1 MSRAIEIKPVKTGA
15 ELTRFLKLPE
25 SIYAGNPHW
34 VCPLLLERKEFFH
47 RSKNPFFD
55 TAEVAL
61 FLALKDGTPVGR
73 ISAHISRPYNEY
85 HREKT
90 GFFGFYESIDDFAVA
105 EALLRTAAEWV
116 RDRGM
121 DRLRGPMNFTTNHEL
136 GLLLDVFDRPP
147 VVMMPYNPEYYI
159 GLFEKFGLV
168 KAMDLYAY
176 YGTDDQP
183 IPERV
188 KRVIERV
195 KQRSGCTIRPIDF
208 GNFPQEVAAIKNI
221 YNGAWADNW
230 GFVPMSGAEF
240 DFTAKDMKKI
250 ADPELILIAED
261 AGRPVGFSMALPDF
275 NQVLIRLNG
284 RLLPFGL
291 FKLLWLTKVR
301 RVMDGVRVLTMG
313 ILPEYRRRG
322 LDNIFYYETF
332 ERGVA
337 RGYKWGEFSWI
348 LENNDM
354 MNRAAENL
362 GYRKYK
368 TYRIYDYPLR

>member
-15 ELTRFLKLPE
+15 ELARFLKLPE
-25 SIYAGNPHW
+25 SIYAGNPCW
-34 VCPLLLERKEFFH
+34 VCPLLVERKEFFD
-47 RSKNPFFD
+47 RGKNPFFD

-61 FLALKDGTPVGR
+61 FLALQDGIPVGR

-90 GFFGFYESIDDFAVA
+90 GFFGFYESIDEFAVA
-105 EALLRTAAEWV
+105 EALFRTAAEWV
-116 RDRGM
+116 RERGM

-147 VVMMPYNPEYYI
+147 VIMMPYNPEYYV

-208 GNFPQEVAAIKNI
+208 GNFSREAAAIKNI

-301 RVMDGVRVLTMG
+301 HVIDGVRVLTMG

-354 MNRAAENL
+354 MNRAAQNL

>member
-1 MSRAIEIKPVKTGA
+1 MSGSIDIRQVDTGA
-15 ELTRFLKLPE
+15 DLTRFLKLPE
-25 SIYAGNPHW
+25 SLYAGNPFW
-34 VCPLLLERKEFFH
+34 VCPLLIERKEFFN
-47 RSKNPFFD
+47 RGKNPFFNN
-55 TAEVAL
+55 AEVAL
-61 FLALKDGTPVGR
+61 FMALNNGKPVGR
-73 ISAHISRPYNEY
+73 ISAHISHTHNKY
-85 HREKT
+85 HQEKT
-90 GFFGFYESIDDFAVA
+90 GFFGFFEAIDEYAVA
-105 EALLRTAAEWV
+105 EALLRAAAEWA
-116 RDRGM
+116 RDKGM
-121 DRLRGPMNFTTNHEL
+121 ERIRGPMSFTTNHEL
-136 GLLLDVFDRPP
+136 GLLIDSFDRPP
-147 VVMMPYNPEYYI
+147 VIMMPYNPEYYI
-159 GLFEKFGLV
+159 GFFEKFGLV

-183 IPERV
+183 LPERV
-188 KRVIERV
+188 KRIIGRV

-208 GNFPQEVAAIKNI
+208 GNFTREVAAIKNI

-230 GFVPMSGAEF
+230 GFVPMTGEEF
-240 DFTAKDMKKI
+240 DFTAKDMKQI

-313 ILPEYRRRG
+313 ILPEYRKRG

-368 TYRIYDYPLR
+368 TYRIYDYPLT